1 MAGLLPPSIVWV
13 DAFGAG
19 IFVMTFANHLDQ
31 WWRRRDRPSH
41 LWIAMSALGALMVNL
56 TGAILRGVHAPP
68 ERWLPTVNMLGVVI
82 ALISLF
88 ELVRANAGRRASLLR
103 RGLEAVTL
111 LPALLYALSGNGA
124 VVPPLYLL
132 SVAFMVGALFLS
144 VRSALSGDV
153 EARVLSIGL
162 CVLFLALVYDLMSEL
177 HYLPRQEGWPIL
189 GFSVLYLSATRA
201 QSIRQERE
209 YNELQSLRGELE
221 ERVRER
227 TVELET
233 ANAHLD
239 RLSRTD
245 LLTGLA
251 NRRAMVEHMAQAR
264 DGALVM
270 IDVDHFKKINDD
282 FGHDAGDRALVQA
295 AQALVRSFGEGAVL
309 ARWGGEE
316 FIAHLPG
323 ASLEAA
329 VARAESAR
337 AAVSALRTGPDDA
350 RALSA
355 SFGVAQISS
364 GGDMSRALAAADAA
378 LYRAKNGG
386 RNRVVAAD
394 VI

>member
-1 MAGLLPPSIVWV
+1 MPAIGPPSIVWI

-19 IFVMTFANHLDQ
+19 VYAMTLAHHLDQ
-31 WWRRRDRPSH
+31 WWRRRDKASH

-68 ERWLPTVNMLGVVI
+68 ERWLPTVNMLGVAI

-88 ELVRANAGRRASLLR
+88 ELVRANAGRPASLLR

-282 FGHDAGDRALVQA
+282 FGHDAGDRVLVQA
-295 AQALVRSFGEGAVL
+295 AQALVRSLGASAVL

-316 FIAHLPG
+316 FIAHLPD
-323 ASLEAA
+323 ASVEAA
-329 VARAESAR
+329 CERAEAAR
-337 AAVSALRTGPDDA
+337 VAMSRLRAGPEDE

-355 SFGVAQISS
+355 SFGIAAMT
-364 GGDMSRALAAADAA
+364 GDASRALAAADAA
-378 LYRAKNGG
+378 LYRAKNAG
-386 RNRVVAAD
+386 RNRIAVS
-394 VI
+394 